1 MEARKAFLNSFLK
14 RIVNVYQLQYKN
26 GCAQGLGDYIR
37 GCFCLL
43 QIAILLGIEF
53 DMDIA
58 NHPMAKYIQGG
69 HEDGDVVQKKELG
82 FDYKEI
88 SRYENINYIPINSKS
103 YRKNSEQFLYE
114 FVNNMNL
121 LKPSVEN
128 YYTFCNSFPVFEYYS
143 PEARSFIRNKLRP
156 NELLVPYI
164 EERMKLLGLSFKQFG
179 VIHIRSGDKYLLK
192 NKNMNPLIMR
202 KIMNIVS
209 KYIQQPGKKYL
220 LLSDN
225 NQIKFALKRIF
236 PQLIIHISSIVHLG
250 EQADKSEAG
259 LIDTLV
265 DFYIMSNASRI
276 ISCSPYNWGSGFSQW
291 CSILYNIPFYQ
302 FQVSDTLS

>member
-1 MEARKAFLNSFLK
+1 MEARKAFNNSSLK
-14 RIVNVYQLQYKN
+14 CIVNVYQLQYKN

-43 QIAILLGIEF
+43 QLAILLGIEF

-58 NHPMAKYIQGG
+58 NHPMAKYIQKGPL
-69 HEDGDVVQKKELG
+69 EKEHTIN
-82 FDYKEI
+82 YKEI

-103 YRKNSEQFLYE
+103 YRKNSGQFLYE

-121 LKPSVEN
+121 LKPPVEN
-128 YYTFCNSFPVFEYYS
+128 YYTFCNSFPIFEHYS
-143 PEARSFIRNKLRP
+143 PDARSFIRNKLQP

-164 EERMKLLGLSFKQFG
+164 EERMKLLELSFKQFG

-192 NKNMNPLIMR
+192 NKGMNPLIMR

-209 KYIQQPGKKYL
+209 KYIQPGKKIL

-225 NQIKFALKRIF
+225 NQIKFALKRLF
-236 PQLIIHISSIVHLG
+236 PQIIIHISSIVHLG

-291 CSILYNIPFYQ
+291 CSILYNIPFFQ
-302 FQVSDTLS
+302 FQVTDTLS